1 MELRRTILEF
11 ERVAI
16 PASAAYDAAMRNI
29 SFRLEEGNLMLIRVD
44 EGSDHLPLADAA
56 QGLITPSAGAVRFM
70 GEEWWKMGA
79 RREAKMRGKTRRI
92 FESESWI
99 SNLDVLDNILLS
111 EFHHTH
117 RPIDELVAE
126 AQALARAFG
135 LTAIPSGRP
144 SQQHAATLCKL
155 DWVRA
160 FMGRSELIL
169 LDRAAL
175 GISRRDIALLI
186 PAVRAALHRGA
197 AVIWITLES
206 SVWTH
211 PDLADAVRYVMR
223 GDEMTLEAATTVGDP
238 SKEGGTS
245 HAKR

>member
-16 PASAAYDAAMRNI
+16 PASVAYDAAMRNI
-29 SFRLEEGNLMLIRVD
+29 SFRLEEGQLMLIRVD

-56 QGLITPSAGAVRFM
+56 QGLIAPSSGAVRFM

-92 FESESWI
+92 FETESWI
-99 SNLDVLDNILLS
+99 SNLDVMENLLLS

-117 RPIDELVAE
+117 RHTDDLVAE
-126 AQALARAFG
+126 AQSLARAFG
-135 LTAIPSGRP
+135 LTEIPNGRP
-144 SQQHAATLCKL
+144 AQQHVATLRRL

-160 FMGRSELIL
+160 FMGHPELIL

-175 GISRRDIALLI
+175 GISRRDIALMI
-186 PAVRAALHRGA
+186 PAVRTALHRGA
-197 AVIWITLES
+197 AVIWITLEGS
-206 SVWTH
+206 IWTH
-211 PDLADAVRYVMR
+211 PELADAVRYVMR
-223 GDEMTLEAATTVGDP
+223 GDEMALETATPMDDP
-238 SKEGGTS
+238 SKAGGTS